1 MAATTSQLGLVTPTQ
16 GDLTGTWGNVVNNG
30 ITEYT
35 NIAIAGT
42 ITLTG
47 DGAVTLVNT
56 TGNASVTNISSNLS
70 GAGTVTAQFAAVRVT
85 GTLTTTKTV
94 TFGNSGNAP
103 YSKIYLVD
111 NSATGGSVNFVPY
124 GGSGVTLIAGE
135 KAFVYCNA
143 TDIVKITSINGSG
156 VVPITQGG
164 TGAAT
169 APGALANL
177 MGFTT
182 TATSAGTTTLTN
194 TSSVYQLFTGST
206 TQTVQLPVTSTLQQG
221 WFFHIVN
228 NSTFNI
234 SVTSSGSN
242 AVITVPPQT
251 TTMCTCVATGG
262 TSASDWEAG
271 LTDFSGYTGSGS
283 VVLATSPTLVTPALG
298 TPTAGNLG
306 SCTQDGTTAV
316 GFLSIPQ
323 NSQSAAY
330 TTVLA
335 DSGKCIFHPASDA
348 NARVFTIAANSSV
361 AYPIGTVIQFIN
373 MTSQVVTIAINTDTL
388 TWAQGGST
396 GSRTLAQWGVAN
408 VVKIASTQ
416 WLLTGTNVT

>member
-1 MAATTSQLGLVTPTQ
+1 MAATTTQLGLVTPTQ

-42 ITLTG
+42 TTFNG

-56 TGNASVTNISSNLS
+56 TGNASAS
-70 GAGTVTAQFAAVRVT
+70 GITSTSAQYAIVRVT
-85 GTLTTTKTV
+85 GTLTTTKV
-94 TFGNSGNAP
+94 ITFGSSGSPP
-103 YSKIYLVD
+103 YSKLYLVD
-111 NSATGGSVNFVPY
+111 NAATGGSVNFVPY
-124 GGSGVTLIAGE
+124 GGSGVTLAAGE
-135 KAFVYCNA
+135 KAFVYYNG
-143 TDIVKITSINGSG
+143 TNIVQLTGVSSTG
-156 VVPITQGG
+156 VVPIADGG

-169 APGALANL
+169 SSGAMANL
-177 MGFTT
+177 FGFTS
-182 TATSAGTTTLTN
+182 TATAGSTTTLTN
-194 TSSVYQLFTGST
+194 TSTVYQQFTGSSI
-206 TQTVQLPVTSTLQQG
+206 QTVQLPVTSTLQTG

-228 NSTFNI
+228 NSSLSLTVN
-234 SVTSSGSN
+234 SSGSN
-242 AVITVPPQT
+242 FVITVPPQT
-251 TTMCTCVATGG
+251 TAMCTCVATGG

-271 LTDFSGYTGSGS
+271 LTDFSTVTGTGS
-283 VVLATSPTLVTPALG
+283 VVLNTSPTLVTPALG
-298 TPTAGNLG
+298 TPTSGNLG

-348 NARVFTIAANSSV
+348 NARVFTIAANGSV
-361 AYPIGTVIQFIN
+361 PYPIGTVIQFIN
-373 MTSQVVTIAINTDTL
+373 MTSQVVTIACNTDTL
-388 TWAQGGST
+388 TWAQTGGS
-396 GSRTLAQWGVAN
+396 GSRSLAQYGVAN
-408 VVKIASTQ
+408 VVKITSTQ